1 MGALGIKGTV
11 LVTYLWVKYKGKI
24 GESMLKRLIQCL
36 VDFEHMCISFSPPLF
51 SPIPSHCIFR
61 TEPRISLHSFP
72 SKVKY
77 CVGAKLVCGILVAI
91 GIRLRQE
98 EIWIP
103 QGLPIKDGFKPK
115 PEYINDVYRWIRVV
129 TDTSMNCKKK
139 KKCSSIEGLLK
150 SQERPFSDEILAV
163 KQVNI

>member
-1 MGALGIKGTV
+1 MHCGDQGTV

-36 VDFEHMCISFSPPLF
+36 VDFEHMCISFSSPLF
-51 SPIPSHCIFR
+51 SAIPSYYIFR
-61 TEPRISLHSFP
+61 TEPRISLYSFP

-103 QGLPIKDGFKPK
+103 QGLAFKPK
-115 PEYINDVYRWIRVV
+115 TEYINDVYRWIRVV